1 MIVGRGPLS
10 AVAEKSFTDGFDA
23 WDNSEHPRFEEHY
36 NSPSLWWPDD
46 RSWCVATDVDL
57 QTTYVGASAEC
68 VNQLLQDDQ
77 LEVMQ
82 VPPDQSVSIDADT
95 VNPTPLGD
103 RATR

>member
-1 MIVGRGPLS
+1 
-10 AVAEKSFTDGFDA
+10 
-23 WDNSEHPRFEEHY
+23 
-36 NSPSLWWPDD
+36 
-46 RSWCVATDVDL
+46 VATDVDL